1 MIRIILI
8 LLLVVIAGLMTKI
21 LFQLKAN
28 GKTMKRMNRKPFED
42 EIDSYGIRNS
52 NL

>member
-8 LLLVVIAGLMTKI
+8 LLLVAIAVLLTKI
-21 LFQLKAN
+21 VFQLKAN
-28 GKTMKRMNRKPFED
+28 DKAMNRKPFEE